1 MIGSNMLQTDTPALT
16 FEKKSIKKEPMKT
29 TLFSANMKAQR
40 TIGMEK
46 LIELIRN
53 GYKAKQVT
61 ALREELCH
69 TRHGVSVKQANR
81 IPVVYFCS
89 TFKKQEKKLVRKEY
103 NGLIL
108 LKINNLT
115 NRNEAEKVRR
125 QASASL
131 QTMIAFIGS
140 GGKSVKI
147 VIPFRLSDNTVPQ
160 NDTLIRFFH
169 EEAYNRAAAYY
180 REALQQDIAVEEN
193 ELDAACRLSFDP
205 DIYYNP
211 DALPIRIE
219 QPWKLP
225 EKLPVSTL

>member
-1 MIGSNMLQTDTPALT
+1 
-16 FEKKSIKKEPMKT
+16 MKT
-29 TLFSANMKAQR
+29 TLFSADMKAQR
-40 TIGMEK
+40 TVGMEK
-46 LIELIRN
+46 LVELIRS
-53 GYKAKQVT
+53 GYKTKQVA
-61 ALREELCH
+61 ALREALRYI
-69 TRHGVSVKQANR
+69 RHGISVKQANR
-81 IPVVYFCS
+81 LPVVYFCS
-89 TFKKQEKKLVRKEY
+89 TFKKQDKKLVRKEY

-131 QTMIAFIGS
+131 QTMAAFIGS
-140 GGKSVKI
+140 SGKSVKI

-160 NDTLIRFFH
+160 NDTLIQFFH
-169 EEAYNRAAAYY
+169 KEAYNRAAAYY

-193 ELDAACRLSFDP
+193 ALDAACRLSFDP

-225 EKLPVSTL
+225 ENLPRCIP